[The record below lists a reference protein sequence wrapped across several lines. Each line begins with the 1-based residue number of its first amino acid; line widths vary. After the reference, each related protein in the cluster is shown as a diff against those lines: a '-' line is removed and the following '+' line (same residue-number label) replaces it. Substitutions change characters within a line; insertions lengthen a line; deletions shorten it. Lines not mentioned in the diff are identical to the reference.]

1 MRINQIAF
9 SLVLLFV
16 LSASCKMKKEDKT
29 TDQKTVVKG
38 FHANGKIRYEMELLD
53 SIPHGSMR
61 SYTSD
66 GRLEKEENYFQS
78 KLRGAAKYYYESGKL
93 RSEVTY
99 DNDTLHGPSTY
110 YFESGNKEYEGDYY
124 RGYRVGVHKVFFDDT
139 RMQEKMV
146 KEYLIYH
153 KEEVLNTYQV
163 YDTSGVLT
171 KQDAHLEIVHKSDK
185 KELTIKVLNKEFDK
199 IQAVI
204 GNFDF
209 RYTLHPGAKVDTIR
223 SLNNTTVVIP
233 IQDDTVRG
241 YVENFE
247 WTQSN
252 RGVSRGLFFCYP
264 AKWRTTD
271 GK

>member
-1 MRINQIAF
+1 MAACVAIPPMVDWRKKKIIF
-9 SLVLLFV
+9 SQNCV
-16 LSASCKMKKEDKT
+16 EPR
-29 TDQKTVVKG
+29 
-38 FHANGKIRYEMELLD
+38 NI
-53 SIPHGSMR
+53 I
-61 SYTSD
+61 TS
-66 GRLEKEENYFQS
+66 QVS
-78 KLRGAAKYYYESGKL
+78 
-93 RSEVTY
+93 SEVRSLMIMIHSMGLRLTI
-99 DNDTLHGPSTY
+99 LRVEIRSM
-110 YFESGNKEYEGDYY
+110 KETTIG
-124 RGYRVGVHKVFFDDT
+124 GTGSVCIKF
-139 RMQEKMV
+139 
-146 KEYLIYH
+146 YLIYH